1 MIIKYFELT
10 NSTYSVYLSALFH
23 HFFLVSRAG
32 ETIDR
37 QELLTLGQHIQDWQ
51 ALGKIN
57 PAIQHRLIEPV
68 DFSIKATK
76 DYTNYFDG
84 QPAQPV
90 HIAAGLPAPRPKLEK
105 QILEHLD
112 KFDAAV
118 IKASSGQGK
127 STLAWRVGQYLY
139 QQGRKVYQIHSCQ
152 TAESAGGLVE
162 FLETRVRI
170 GEAPIIIIDGLSA
183 KHTEWAEFA
192 SRLIDLPVQF
202 IVTTREEDWVRFG
215 KEALRV
221 RTGEP
226 IKLDFNQTE
235 AKQIYEELKRHKRIY
250 PTFGHWQAAWERVY
264 QRGLLMEY
272 VYLLTRGEMLQQRLE
287 AQLALLNDERDGGVK
302 LAILRIIAT
311 AHDIGILLQTL
322 RLRQYIKSQ
331 FTLQGDLGEL
341 LHQLE
346 AEYYVRFDRHYIEGL
361 HPVRSNHLV
370 SLLHR
375 YEPVSETLLIL
386 AALIEPTYLL
396 TFGRAIPQR
405 VDKEEQDFFYKN
417 LVDSLN
423 TIDPSDL
430 STLLLGIYQGEVEI
444 HHQQHRI
451 ICDSVFKNGGYE
463 LFAMFTIP
471 YPHED
476 NDPVDLFLQLTN
488 DPNNHMQKAIRELP
502 PLPIQQTS
510 LRLIIPVIHRR
521 ALHQQIPLGQM
532 GHLLNWFALFD
543 LRVPLPGDEEIFS
556 WLTTYESKAA
566 YQAALG
572 LGAAHPNSFNEFA
585 IRHLDEI
592 IHWLKRI
599 TGALSI
605 EPNGDC
611 IQIEYVLTD
620 DKTGRAT
627 AESVERIDMVHAW
640 LPMFQTYE
648 TNALIFPYPNEEIID
663 VVRQD
668 AHKTLSPKVIP
679 SPITVS
685 LNRSWSDS
693 LLEPYK
699 ADSIYSWQLTT
710 ITLRE
715 QALKCAQV
723 SYRILE
729 LMLQRKSAGK
739 PFKEATHDWKQHQ
752 EAFLITDNTMP
763 IFPLREKISADN
775 EELLKPLRKLVREW
789 TSCLRN
795 FYQQF
800 TGLIAV
806 DNSDTRRLSL
816 FNLRRANVYLP
827 EMQQAFAAISE
838 QTIAYFDTTE
848 LIKQEKYWYGRLHR
862 ASVFYGEY
870 VFNWSYTPVRD
881 VAVTIAE
888 YWKKLQASRY
898 KNLLACLDS
907 FAELTSYVIYKPD
920 KLVDEEW
927 TTHTVMGVEGLNA
940 KEITENFEWFSKSLA
955 SVSLTNVDFL
965 TVVACKEKKAV
976 GGFRFRRDFFVK
988 VAKLINGEE
997 DELSLS
1003 DAPIPIIL
1011 NADII
1016 KTLPDVTWSEPSPNP
1031 IGKAITDLYQTLW
1044 QFVETTERYKVK
1056 TESDK
1061 TWKEQLINVLKQQ
1074 SVDHL
1079 HQITQS
1085 PYTAIAE
1092 RLKTWYQEVI
1102 ICPTD
1107 WSGKLLAEHLIGTLN
1122 ILVEE

>member
-1 MIIKYFELT
+1 MASNSKSKTINTLPSSVKALAQKRKGGRVNITGIEYQLQYAIYKALTVLSSDSTDRQIRLEGIEDIDLINNKIEVDNQELYQLKHTSDPLSASKVWQFGILQNFAEPYLLNEQITFVIVTNQPVKSAELISLFEGNIDNQTYQYWQNRFDQFQTESRAIDWDWQRFDLRTFLSAISIQVIDGSTLRIEVEKLIIKYYELT

-37 QELLTLGQHIQDWQ
+37 QELLTLGQYIQDWQ

-68 DFSIKATK
+68 DFSMKTIK
-76 DYTNYFDG
+76 DYTAYFDG

-112 KFDAAV
+112 RFDAAV

-127 STLAWRVGQYLY
+127 STLAWRVGQTLH
-139 QQGRKVYQIHSCQ
+139 QQGRRVYQLHSCQ

-170 GEAPIIIIDGLSA
+170 GEAPIVVIDGLSA
-183 KHTEWAEFA
+183 KHAEWAEFA

-215 KEALRV
+215 REALRV

-250 PTFGHWQAAWERVY
+250 PRCGHWQAAWERVY

-287 AQLALLNDERDGGVK
+287 AQLALLNDEQDGGIK
-302 LAILRIIAT
+302 LTILRIIAT
-311 AHDIGILLQTL
+311 SHDIGIPLQTL
-322 RLRQYIKSQ
+322 RLRQYIKSEYKY
-331 FTLQGDLGEL
+331 TLQCDLGEL

-346 AEYYVRFDRHYIEGL
+346 AEYYVRFDRHYVEGL

-386 AALIEPTYLL
+386 SALIEPTDLL

-405 VDKEEQDFFYKN
+405 VDEEEQDIFYEN
-417 LVDSLN
+417 LVGSLKTVVPN
-423 TIDPSDL
+423 DL
-430 STLLLGIYQGEVEI
+430 STLLLGIYQGELEI
-444 HHQQHRI
+444 HHQQYRV

-476 NDPVDLFLQLTN
+476 TDPIDFFLQVTN
-488 DPNNHMQKAIRELP
+488 DPDNHMQKAIRELP
-502 PLPIQQTS
+502 TLPIQQTS
-510 LRLIIPVIHRR
+510 LRLIIPVIHQR

-532 GHLLNWFALFD
+532 GQLLNWFALFD

-585 IRHLDEI
+585 IRHLDGI

-620 DKTGRAT
+620 DKAGRAT
-627 AESVERIDMVHAW
+627 EESVEQIDMVHAW
-640 LPMFQTYE
+640 LPIFQTYE
-648 TNALIFPYPNEEIID
+648 TNAFVFPYPNEEITN

-679 SPITVS
+679 SPLTVS

-693 LLEPYK
+693 LLEPYR
-699 ADSIYSWQLTT
+699 ADSMYSWQLANV
-710 ITLRE
+710 TLRE
-715 QALKCAQV
+715 EALVCART
-723 SYRILE
+723 SYRLLELILQRKLMDKPFERAIQDWEQHSNTFLATDNTILE
-729 LMLQRKSAGK
+729 LL
-739 PFKEATHDWKQHQ
+739 H
-752 EAFLITDNTMP
+752 L
-763 IFPLREKISADN
+763 
-775 EELLKPLRKLVREW
+775 
-789 TSCLRN
+789 
-795 FYQQF
+795 
-800 TGLIAV
+800 TG
-806 DNSDTRRLSL
+806 
-816 FNLRRANVYLP
+816 
-827 EMQQAFAAISE
+827 
-838 QTIAYFDTTE
+838 
-848 LIKQEKYWYGRLHR
+848 H
-862 ASVFYGEY
+862 
-870 VFNWSYTPVRD
+870 
-881 VAVTIAE
+881 
-888 YWKKLQASRY
+888 
-898 KNLLACLDS
+898 
-907 FAELTSYVIYKPD
+907 
-920 KLVDEEW
+920 
-927 TTHTVMGVEGLNA
+927 
-940 KEITENFEWFSKSLA
+940 
-955 SVSLTNVDFL
+955 
-965 TVVACKEKKAV
+965 
-976 GGFRFRRDFFVK
+976 
-988 VAKLINGEE
+988 
-997 DELSLS
+997 
-1003 DAPIPIIL
+1003 
-1011 NADII
+1011 
-1016 KTLPDVTWSEPSPNP
+1016 
-1031 IGKAITDLYQTLW
+1031 
-1044 QFVETTERYKVK
+1044 
-1056 TESDK
+1056 
-1061 TWKEQLINVLKQQ
+1061 
-1074 SVDHL
+1074 
-1079 HQITQS
+1079 
-1085 PYTAIAE
+1085 
-1092 RLKTWYQEVI
+1092 
-1102 ICPTD
+1102 
-1107 WSGKLLAEHLIGTLN
+1107 
-1122 ILVEE
+1122 